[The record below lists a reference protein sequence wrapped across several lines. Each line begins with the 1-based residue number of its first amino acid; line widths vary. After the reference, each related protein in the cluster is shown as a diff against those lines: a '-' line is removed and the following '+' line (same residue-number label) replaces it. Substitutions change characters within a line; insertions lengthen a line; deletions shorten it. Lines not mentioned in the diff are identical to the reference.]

1 MRLPLHQRL
10 SAVIAIG
17 LTAVAAGPGI
27 PAHAQTF
34 GGNELLSWSVSS
46 APAAGLSSVTFPITV
61 APATARRAGTYFAMQ
76 YGFTGQSDVG
86 YTGLQPRP
94 DSQGS
99 GRLRGVFSSFIAG
112 TTSTDPNCTP
122 GADGGPGVSCGLEFN
137 AVYGHTYNMVVR
149 QTGTDT
155 WSGTAVDTTTGQST
169 HIGSYKLPAGSGN
182 LKPSQSG
189 FVEYYDVPSCTQ
201 QQKYD
206 VTFGAPS
213 SGSLSGK
220 VAWVK
225 EYGDCLG
232 QGNTTVTTV
241 GTGVRITRGTVG

>member
-1 MRLPLHQRL
+1 MRFTIHKRL
-10 SAVIAIG
+10 SAVIALG
-17 LTAVAAGPGI
+17 LAAVAWGPGI

-34 GGNELLSWSVSS
+34 GGNELLSWSVSG
-46 APAAGLSSVTFPITV
+46 APSSGLSSTTFPITV

-76 YGFTGQSDVG
+76 FGFTGQTELG

-94 DSQGS
+94 DANGS
-99 GRLRGVFSSFIAG
+99 GRLRGVFSSFIPG
-112 TTSTDPNCTP
+112 TTSSDRNCTP

-137 AVYGHTYNMVVR
+137 AVYGHTYNMVVS
-149 QTGTDT
+149 QTGTNT
-155 WSGTAVDTTTGQST
+155 WSGSAVDTVTGTST
-169 HIGSYKLPAGSGN
+169 HIGSYTLPAGSGN

-189 FVEYYDVPSCTQ
+189 FIEYYDVPSCSQ

-213 SGSLSGK
+213 SGSLTGAVS
-220 VAWVK
+220 WVK

-232 QGNTTVTTV
+232 QGGTTVTPV